1 MKHIK
6 LFEKY
11 MEVDSKDEMRISD
24 IITKADGDKA
34 KESQLAKLMADKIKD
49 FDKAIRRGR
58 AAEQK
63 KKKHLADIFF
73 KRAKELK

>member
-1 MKHIK
+1 MKYIK

-24 IITKADGDKA
+24 IVKKAKGDKS
-34 KESQLAKLMADKIKD
+34 KELQLARLMADKIKD

-58 AAEQK
+58 AADDAK
-63 KKKHLADIFF
+63 KKNLAEVFY